1 MLNKK
6 EVTLKIVSFVKSSP
20 TIKRKPN
27 KSSSKS
33 FLQNGISRILKSSMS
48 SSYAPKELIV
58 ETIQT
63 MLDNHHEG
71 SYIYVEHN
79 LVFFEPIEL
88 KDVFGVLAQKIHEA
102 KPEN

>member
-1 MLNKK
+1 MSKTRVEVLAQYIDEDGRKK
-6 EVTLKIVSFVKSSP
+6 GGQQFFFFVEDADV
-20 TIKRKPN
+20 
-27 KSSSKS
+27 
-33 FLQNGISRILKSSMS
+33 FL
-48 SSYAPKELIV
+48 YAPKELIV

-88 KDVFGVLAQKIHEA
+88 KDDFGVLAQKIHEA